1 MESKCLTVKSRK
13 GKVLV
18 NEIITDGARWWLV
31 DDIASLVGADVT
43 FIIESVGAHMMKFEN
58 YKCYV
63 DAFSLFKLN
72 PILQDSVLD
81 NSLMKI
87 LLRKKTFDY
96 KASDFRRIVG
106 TIRSCKMETE
116 SLQDDINLCD
126 RANLDIY
133 HDFENGKG
141 LDLDYFK
148 NVLNLRRE
156 KKRILRLYEIM
167 NKYFDGVDLEAL
179 ESEICK
185 HKSNMDKKAYNRRLS
200 KDDEENLK
208 AKINNL

>member
-1 MESKCLTVKSRK
+1 MESKCLTVKGK
-13 GKVLV
+13 NGKVLV
-18 NEIITDGARWWLV
+18 NEIITNDVRWWLV
-31 DDIASLVGADVT
+31 NDVKLLVGLDELDLATQLGD
-43 FIIESVGAHMMKFEN
+43 HMLSYRDNKW
-58 YKCYV
+58 YV
-63 DAFSLFKLN
+63 DAFGLFKLN

-116 SLQDDINLCD
+116 NLQDDINLCD

-141 LDLDYFK
+141 IDLDYFE
-148 NVLNLRRE
+148 NVLKLRRE
-156 KKRILRLYEIM
+156 KKRILRLYEIV